1 MRSQLRLGRHSM
13 RHLFNR
19 RASQSSS
26 SRPRAVCES
35 LEDRRLLSA
44 SAGMTLH
51 RVAHLS
57 TVQGQPLDLIEVA
70 TVSGPAIA
78 ALNTN
83 YAEAGP
89 DSGLG
94 GSLDNG
100 QFVANVQWASGKSA
114 VHLDGSFTT
123 TGRQDTLTISSNN
136 YLVAGHYPLRVT
148 LSDNGKT
155 LATLNERVTILP
167 RTTNGLALH
176 AVAGK
181 PFTGT
186 VGFITSPL
194 ESNQTLSID
203 WGDRTN
209 DPSPVQTVSESN
221 GKIAV
226 EASHTYAAP
235 GKYII
240 TVYLVTLGTPHGAG
254 DEITRELVSA
264 ITVSRR

>member
-1 MRSQLRLGRHSM
+1 MGR
-13 RHLFNR
+13 LFNR
-19 RASQSSS
+19 LAKQSCGRESG
-26 SRPRAVCES
+26 AIFES

-57 TVQGQPLDLIEVA
+57 AVQGQPLDSIEIA

-78 ALNTN
+78 ALNSN

-89 DSGLG
+89 NAGLG

-100 QFVANVQWASGKSA
+100 QFVANVQWGAGKSA
-114 VHLDGSFTT
+114 VHLNGVFST
-123 TGRQDTLTISSNN
+123 TGSQDTLTISSNN

-226 EASHTYAAP
+226 EASHTYATP

-240 TVYLVTLGTPHGAG
+240 TVYLDTFGTAHGAA

>member
-1 MRSQLRLGRHSM
+1 MRR
-13 RHLFNR
+13 LFNR
-19 RASQSSS
+19 SAKQYRAP
-26 SRPRAVCES
+26 RPNALCES
-35 LEDRRLLSA
+35 LEDRRLMSA
-44 SAGMTLH
+44 TTGLTLH
-51 RVAHLS
+51 RVAHVS
-57 TVQGQPLDLIEVA
+57 VVQGYTGDWIELA
-70 TVSGPAIA
+70 TVSGPEIA

-89 DSGLG
+89 NAGLG

-123 TGRQDTLTISSNN
+123 TDRQDTLEISSNN

-155 LATLNERVTILP
+155 RATLTERVTILP

-194 ESNQTLSID
+194 QSNQKLSID

-221 GKIAV
+221 GKIEV
-226 EASHTYAAP
+226 EASHIYATP

-240 TVYLVTLGTPHGAG
+240 AVYLDTFGTAHGAA

>member
-1 MRSQLRLGRHSM
+1 MRR
-13 RHLFNR
+13 LFNR
-19 RASQSSS
+19 LSKQSCGRESRAIF
-26 SRPRAVCES
+26 ES

-44 SAGMTLH
+44 SPGMTLH

-57 TVQGQPLDLIEVA
+57 AVQGQPLDSIEIA

-89 DSGLG
+89 NSGLG

-148 LSDNGKT
+148 VSDNGKT
-155 LATLNERVTILP
+155 LATLDERVTILP
-167 RTTNGLALH
+167 RTTNGLALR

-194 ESNQTLSID
+194 QSNQKLSID

-226 EASHTYAAP
+226 EASHTYATP

-240 TVYLVTLGTPHGAG
+240 AVYLDTFGTAHGAA
-254 DEITRELVSA
+254 DEISREIVSA

>member
-1 MRSQLRLGRHSM
+1 M
-13 RHLFNR
+13 RHLFNCP
-19 RASQSSS
+19 ASQFCS
-26 SRPRAVCES
+26 SRPRAICES
-35 LEDRRLLSA
+35 LEDRRLMSA
-44 SAGMTLH
+44 TAGLTLH
-51 RVAHLS
+51 HVAHV
-57 TVQGQPLDLIEVA
+57 TVVQGYTGDWIELA
-70 TVSGPAIA
+70 TVSGPEIA

-89 DSGLG
+89 DAGLG

-114 VHLDGSFTT
+114 VNLDGIFTT
-123 TGRQDTLTISSNN
+123 TGSQDTLKISSNN

-148 LSDNGKT
+148 LIDNGKT
-155 LATLNERVTILP
+155 LATLTERVTILP

-194 ESNQTLSID
+194 ESNQKLSID
-203 WGDRTN
+203 LGDHTN
-209 DPSPVQTVSESN
+209 DDLFSVQTGAESN

-226 EASHTYAAP
+226 EGSHTYATP
-235 GKYII
+235 GKYVI
-240 TVYLVTLGTPHGAG
+240 TVYLDTHIGGPSGA
-254 DEITRELVSA
+254 DEITREIVSS

>member
-1 MRSQLRLGRHSM
+1 MRRS
-13 RHLFNR
+13 FNR
-19 RASQSSS
+19 LAKQSCGSETRAIF
-26 SRPRAVCES
+26 ET

-44 SAGMTLH
+44 SPGMTLH

-57 TVQGQPLDLIEVA
+57 TVQGQPLDSIEVA

-100 QFVANVQWASGKSA
+100 QFVANVQWGTGKSA

-148 LSDNGKT
+148 LIENGTT
-155 LATLNERVTILP
+155 LATLTERVTILP

-186 VGFITSPL
+186 VGFITSTL
-194 ESNQTLSID
+194 QSDQTLNID

-209 DPSPVQTVSESN
+209 DPSSVQTVSESN

-226 EASHTYAAP
+226 EASHTYATP

-240 TVYLVTLGTPHGAG
+240 TVYLVTLGTPHGAA

>member
-1 MRSQLRLGRHSM
+1 MRNF
-13 RHLFNR
+13 FNR
-19 RASQSSS
+19 PSSQSGS
-26 SRPRAVCES
+26 SRTRAICES

-44 SAGMTLH
+44 AGHSAGLTLH
-51 RVAHLS
+51 RVAHVS
-57 TVQGQPLDLIEVA
+57 VVQGYTGDWIELA

-89 DSGLG
+89 NTGLG

-100 QFVANVQWASGKSA
+100 KFVANVQWASGKSA
-114 VHLDGSFTT
+114 VHLDGTFST
-123 TGRQDTLTISSNN
+123 TGSQDTLTISSNN

-203 WGDRTN
+203 WGDQTN
-209 DPSPVQTVSESN
+209 HPTAAQTVSESN

-240 TVYLVTLGTPHGAG
+240 TVHLVTLGTPLGA
-254 DEITRELVSA
+254 DEISRKIVSA